1 MNIEDSLLK
10 DEQERTLTWAIQN
23 LEKQK
28 EEIDGQISQT
38 SGEVQNIQSQLDK
51 VATLLQG
58 MKEKRNEVE
67 NKIDMAN
74 KRMATLENEPVS
86 IRSQLQQNLMD
97 LDSPELDEPQEERST
112 SAAQQTMAF
121 DNPQVVNESGN
132 AYSTL
137 NIRCR
142 ANTLELLRQI
152 SLRTGVSENTIMENA
167 VAAVAKAIQQN
178 DFRMHFPLSVQ
189 LVQE

>member
-28 EEIDGQISQT
+28 EEIDDQISQT
-38 SGEVQNIQSQLDK
+38 SGEVQSIQSQLDK
-51 VATLLQG
+51 VASLLQG

-97 LDSPELDEPQEERST
+97 LDSPELDEPEETT
-112 SAAQQTMAF
+112 SASVAQQTIAF
-121 DNPQVVNESGN
+121 DSPQMHESSN

>member
-10 DEQERTLTWAIQN
+10 DEQERTLTWAIHN
-23 LEKQK
+23 LEQQK
-28 EEIDGQISQT
+28 DEIEDQISQT
-38 SGEVQNIQSQLDK
+38 SGEVQNSQTQLDK

-58 MKEKRNEVE
+58 MKEKRSEVE
-67 NKIDMAN
+67 HKIDMAN
-74 KRMATLENEPVS
+74 KRMATLEEEPVS
-86 IRSQLQQNLMD
+86 IRSHIQQNLMD
-97 LDSPELDEPQEERST
+97 LDSPELDEPQEEMHT
-112 SAAQQTMAF
+112 PAAPQTMAF
-121 DNPQVVNESGN
+121 ENPQISETGN

-178 DFRMHFPLSVQ
+178 EFRMHFPLSVQ

>member
-1 MNIEDSLLK
+1 MKIEDSLLK

-28 EEIDGQISQT
+28 EAMDDKISQT
-38 SGEVQNIQSQLDK
+38 SGEVTNIQSQLDR
-51 VATLLQG
+51 VATLLQDL
-58 MKEKRNEVE
+58 KEERSAVE
-67 NKIDMAN
+67 KKIEMAN
-74 KRMATLENEPVS
+74 QRMATLEEEP
-86 IRSQLQQNLMD
+86 IRVRAHSRQVNRDMEFSSSQ
-97 LDSPELDEPQEERST
+97 EQEEFDRQEHHDPHPPEPRSY
-112 SAAQQTMAF
+112 Q
-121 DNPQVVNESGN
+121 ESSN

-167 VAAVAKAIQQN
+167 VAAVAKAIQKN
-178 DFRMHFPLSVQ
+178 EFRMHFPLSVKLEQ
-189 LVQE
+189 

>member
-28 EEIDGQISQT
+28 EEIDDKISQT
-38 SGEVQNIQSQLDK
+38 SGEVSNIQTQLDR
-51 VATLLQG
+51 VATLLQD
-58 MKEKRNEVE
+58 MKEERSAVE
-67 NKIDMAN
+67 HKIEMAN
-74 KRMATLENEPVS
+74 QRMATLENEPVTVRTHS
-86 IRSQLQQNLMD
+86 RQPNLDLEVSNPQQQE
-97 LDSPELDEPQEERST
+97 ELDLHSRHEPAHHEHQSYGEAS
-112 SAAQQTMAF
+112 
-121 DNPQVVNESGN
+121 N

-167 VAAVAKAIQQN
+167 VAAVAKAIQKN
-178 DFRMHFPLSVQ
+178 DFKMHFPLSVKLEQ
-189 LVQE
+189 

>member
-28 EEIDGQISQT
+28 EEIDDKISQT
-38 SGEVQNIQSQLDK
+38 SGEVSNIQTQLDR
-51 VATLLQG
+51 VATLLQD
-58 MKEKRNEVE
+58 MKEERSAVE
-67 NKIDMAN
+67 HKIEMAN
-74 KRMATLENEPVS
+74 QRMATLENEPVTVRTHS
-86 IRSQLQQNLMD
+86 RQPNLD
-97 LDSPELDEPQEERST
+97 LEVSNPQKQEELDLHSSHE
-112 SAAQQTMAF
+112 SAHHEHQSYGEA
-121 DNPQVVNESGN
+121 SN

-167 VAAVAKAIQQN
+167 VAAVAKAIQKN
-178 DFRMHFPLSVQ
+178 DFKMHFPLSVKLEQ
-189 LVQE
+189 

>member
-28 EEIDGQISQT
+28 EDIDDKIT
-38 SGEVQNIQSQLDK
+38 HTTGEVSNIQSQLDQ
-51 VATLLQG
+51 VATLLQD
-58 MKEKRNEVE
+58 MKEEKSAVE
-67 NKIDMAN
+67 RKIEMAS
-74 KRMATLENEPVS
+74 KRMATLEEEPIRTRS
-86 IRSQLQQNLMD
+86 INRQPNID
-97 LDSPELDEPQEERST
+97 LDVAEPHTQEELDLHHHHEPISSESFQT
-112 SAAQQTMAF
+112 S
-121 DNPQVVNESGN
+121 ESGN

-167 VAAVAKAIQQN
+167 VAAVAQAIQKN
-178 DFRMHFPLSVQ
+178 DFRMHFPLSVKLEQ
-189 LVQE
+189 